1 MYLLSV
7 SLKTT
12 DQIVQARQ
20 ISFCNVVYDLPVEI
34 QTHFRDSFLMICI
47 DKTPCS
53 LMHELTE
60 VNITNLL
67 RLAMKQEQN
76 TEKS

>member
-12 DQIVQARQ
+12 GQIVQARQ

-60 VNITNLL
+60 VNTTNLL
-67 RLAMKQEQN
+67 RLAMKKEQN